1 MDVDQTN
8 SAVHHCA
15 PCRDSSGSTHVVGR
29 DPECAVR
36 EIEAQNS
43 ISLSR
48 TLGTPN
54 IASKGVLEQRA
65 VSIPAALFPP
75 GHYRPS
81 LDKSPPKKLIEE
93 VTSRPATVSK
103 AADGFNKTPSPT
115 HVNSKTAVTPP
126 RSNNTVET
134 PSWTWS
140 QEGEEIHITIRVP
153 KLVCNL
159 IRVDRL
165 SNRPRPDTHQ
175 TLATVSC
182 ATLDLEPRR
191 TTLHIPNLY
200 AFDVNLELPDAEL
213 GRAMLR
219 VGADPKGTE
228 NALMLKR
235 ARNLDVDRARAEWRV
250 NKRCLVIVA

>member
-1 MDVDQTN
+1 MRIPVRSSWTLTKPTLL
-8 SAVHHCA
+8 CTIA
-15 PCRDSSGSTHVVGR
+15 PHVSTCLDSSGSTHVVGR

-43 ISLSR
+43 IALSR
-48 TLGTPN
+48 TLGAPN

-93 VTSRPATVSK
+93 VTSSPAT
-103 AADGFNKTPSPT
+103 ADGSNKPPSPS

-140 QEGEEIHITIRVP
+140 QEGGEIHITIKVP
-153 KLVCNL
+153 KMVCNL
-159 IRVDRL
+159 RRSTFNL
-165 SNRPRPDTHQ
+165 SQ
-175 TLATVSC
+175 T
-182 ATLDLEPRR
+182 
-191 TTLHIPNLY
+191 
-200 AFDVNLELPDAEL
+200 
-213 GRAMLR
+213 
-219 VGADPKGTE
+219 
-228 NALMLKR
+228 
-235 ARNLDVDRARAEWRV
+235 
-250 NKRCLVIVA
+250 